1 MITKKRLTFCAQ
13 SGIIH
18 NVNRG
23 QADRS
28 PRPTKKGFCSMRDFD
43 WTDAIFAV
51 VKEDGTFA
59 GVPCLSLD
67 EAKELANNHEGSQI
81 YRLVLA
87 TND

>member
-1 MITKKRLTFCAQ
+1 
-13 SGIIH
+13 
-18 NVNRG
+18 
-23 QADRS
+23 
-28 PRPTKKGFCSMRDFD
+28 MRDFG